1 MNTNAHLIQF
11 NDSRSTF
18 EIIGHFN
25 SITAACKRR
34 AEVVKHFNY
43 HGQELQVISDYELGY
58 LEAQA

>member
-18 EIIGHFN
+18 VIIGHFN

-43 HGQELQVISDYELGY
+43 CGQELQVISDYELGR
-58 LEAQA
+58 LEAIA